1 MEVLEFQQPVP
12 AQRNRPQTGIGS
24 NRMNDPTQTRHTRQ
38 GAFFVPHDI
47 EAPIRGN
54 GAGPLAGLTAA
65 VKDMY
70 DIAGTRTG
78 AGSPTWLSVHKPA
91 PRHASAVKKILAAG
105 ATITGKT
112 ICEELLFS
120 VTGINAHYGTPANVR
135 APGRM
140 PGGSSSGSAA
150 ATAAGACDFALGSD
164 TAGSVRIPAS
174 FCGLYGIRPT
184 HGRVDLSGAVAMA
197 PSFDVAGWFAATPG
211 VFRRVGGV
219 LLGGKRVDAK
229 LDALIIATD
238 AFADADAEVA
248 TLCREFLVRAA
259 AILPHPRERKLA
271 PEGLDPWREIVR
283 VIQSHEAWQSFGA
296 FVTASQPQLG
306 SGIRERI
313 AYAAT
318 VMEEQVGVARASMAA
333 ARTHI
338 RALIPPG
345 TMLALPTA
353 PCIAPRVDLPPE
365 ALERFRMRVMRLTCV
380 SGLSGLPQITLPAGI
395 VAGCPAGLS
404 LIGWAGGDE
413 ALLDLACELA
423 RFCGISGD

>member
-1 MEVLEFQQPVP
+1 MQIRD
-12 AQRNRPQTGIGS
+12 AARNG
-24 NRMNDPTQTRHTRQ
+24 
-38 GAFFVPHDI
+38 FFVPHDI
-47 EAPIRGN
+47 EVPIRGN
-54 GAGPLAGLTAA
+54 ATGPLAGLTVA

-78 AGSPTWLSVHKPA
+78 AGSPTWLAAHEPA
-91 PRHASAVKKILAAG
+91 RSHAAVIEKILAAG

-164 TAGSVRIPAS
+164 TGGSVRVPAS

-197 PSFDVAGWFAATPG
+197 PSFDVAGWLAATPG

-219 LLGGKRVDAK
+219 LLDGRRAGAK
-229 LDALIIATD
+229 LDALVIAAD
-238 AFADADAEVA
+238 AFAQADAEVA
-248 TLCREFLVRAA
+248 TLGREFLARAA
-259 AILPHPRERKLA
+259 AILPHPQERDVA
-271 PEGLDPWREIVR
+271 PDGFDVWREAFRI
-283 VIQSHEAWQSFGA
+283 IQGYETWRSYGA
-296 FVTASQPQLG
+296 FVTAAKPQLG
-306 SGIRERI
+306 PGIRERI

-318 VMEEQVGVARASMAA
+318 VTAAQADAARATMTAA
-333 ARTHI
+333 SAQI
-338 RALIPPG
+338 RALVPPG
-345 TMLALPTA
+345 TVLALPTA

-365 ALERFRMRVMRLTCV
+365 ALETFRVRVQRLTCMSV
-380 SGLSGLPQITLPAGI
+380 LSGLPQITVPAGI
-395 VAGCPAGLS
+395 VEGCPAGLS
-404 LIGWAGGDE
+404 LIGWGGGDE

-423 RFCGISGD
+423 CFCGIVRP